1 VPSAFHERLQ
11 RRTLIAIA
19 LSGLTF
25 GGLLY
30 AAGYS
35 NAARWL
41 WAAGTVPVVIGL
53 FVSMTRDLM
62 AGRMGVDAVAFVSM
76 SAALLL
82 GEPLA
87 GVVVAV
93 MYAGGNLLEDFA
105 VARAESDLKSLT
117 DRAPR
122 IAHRRHGDSL
132 EDVAIEDI
140 AVGDTVLVRAGEVIP
155 VDGVIL
161 AAAATLDEAALTG
174 EPIPVTRPKGDRVHS
189 GTINAG
195 ETFEMRATAGA
206 GESTYAGIVR
216 LVTAAQTAKAP
227 FIRLADRYALVLLP
241 VTLALAAAAW
251 LWSGDPIRGLA
262 VLVASTP
269 CPLILAAPVAFIAGI
284 SRAARRGILI
294 KGGAAIEALARTH
307 TVMFDKTGTLTV
319 GGARLVAIE
328 TAPQQSPDEIM
339 RLAGSLEQASHHVVA
354 AAIVAAARAR
364 GVVLSQA
371 TNVKET
377 MGSGLQGLVEGR
389 QVRVGSFDL
398 VYGPVQPQPWA
409 IRALRRASWRS
420 ALSVFVS
427 ADSTTIG
434 AILLADEL
442 RPETPRAVQNLRAAG
457 VKRIMMVTGDRA
469 ESADTIA
476 AALDL
481 DAVLAERV
489 PSDKVEAVVVEQRL
503 HPTIMVGDGINDA
516 PALAAAD
523 VGIALGARGA
533 SASSEAADV
542 VILVDQL
549 DRVSDAVAIARR
561 TRRIAIQS
569 IAAGMTM
576 SGMAMIAAALGYLTP
591 VEGAITQEAIDV
603 AVILNALRALTP
615 GWRFGRQ
622 RLQTAASRALRQG
635 HSKLQASLDR
645 LREIADALDEASSQL
660 AVPLILEANDVIA
673 QDIVEHERDDE
684 SNVYPR
690 IAKILHDA
698 PGLVAMSRAHREI
711 LHLSRL
717 LSRLS
722 NGLKIEAVDRY
733 LIRDAQRV
741 IESIESLARMHN
753 AQEDDIYEQAAAS

>member
-1 VPSAFHERLQ
+1 V
-11 RRTLIAIA
+11 
-19 LSGLTF
+19 
-25 GGLLY
+25 
-30 AAGYS
+30 
-35 NAARWL
+35 
-41 WAAGTVPVVIGL
+41 
-53 FVSMTRDLM
+53 
-62 AGRMGVDAVAFVSM
+62 
-76 SAALLL
+76 
-82 GEPLA
+82 
-87 GVVVAV
+87 
-93 MYAGGNLLEDFA
+93 
-105 VARAESDLKSLT
+105 
-117 DRAPR
+117 
-122 IAHRRHGDSL
+122 
-132 EDVAIEDI
+132 
-140 AVGDTVLVRAGEVIP
+140 
-155 VDGVIL
+155 
-161 AAAATLDEAALTG
+161 
-174 EPIPVTRPKGDRVHS
+174 
-189 GTINAG
+189 
-195 ETFEMRATAGA
+195 
-206 GESTYAGIVR
+206 
-216 LVTAAQTAKAP
+216 
-227 FIRLADRYALVLLP
+227 
-241 VTLALAAAAW
+241 
-251 LWSGDPIRGLA
+251 
-262 VLVASTP
+262 
-269 CPLILAAPVAFIAGI
+269 
-284 SRAARRGILI
+284 
-294 KGGAAIEALARTH
+294 
-307 TVMFDKTGTLTV
+307 
-319 GGARLVAIE
+319 
-328 TAPQQSPDEIM
+328 
-339 RLAGSLEQASHHVVA
+339 
-354 AAIVAAARAR
+354 
-364 GVVLSQA
+364 
-371 TNVKET
+371 
-377 MGSGLQGLVEGR
+377 
-389 QVRVGSFDL
+389 
-398 VYGPVQPQPWA
+398 
-409 IRALRRASWRS
+409 
-420 ALSVFVS
+420 
-427 ADSTTIG
+427 DSTTIG

-569 IAAGMTM
+569 IAAGMAM

-591 VEGAITQEAIDV
+591 VEGALTQEAIDV
-603 AVILNALRALTP
+603 AVILNALRALSP

-622 RLQTAASRALRQG
+622 GLQTAASHALRQG

-660 AVPLILEANDVIA
+660 AVPLILEANDVINR
-673 QDIVEHERDDE
+673 DIVEHERDDE

-722 NGLKIEAVDRY
+722 NGLKIESVDRY

-741 IESIESLARMHN
+741 IESIESLVRMHN
-753 AQEDDIYEQAAAS
+753 EQEDDIYEQAAAS

>member
-1 VPSAFHERLQ
+1 V
-11 RRTLIAIA
+11 
-19 LSGLTF
+19 
-25 GGLLY
+25 
-30 AAGYS
+30 
-35 NAARWL
+35 
-41 WAAGTVPVVIGL
+41 WA
-53 FVSMTRDLM
+53 
-62 AGRMGVDAVAFVSM
+62 
-76 SAALLL
+76 
-82 GEPLA
+82 
-87 GVVVAV
+87 
-93 MYAGGNLLEDFA
+93 
-105 VARAESDLKSLT
+105 
-117 DRAPR
+117 
-122 IAHRRHGDSL
+122 
-132 EDVAIEDI
+132 
-140 AVGDTVLVRAGEVIP
+140 
-155 VDGVIL
+155 DG
-161 AAAATLDEAALTG
+161 
-174 EPIPVTRPKGDRVHS
+174 
-189 GTINAG
+189 
-195 ETFEMRATAGA
+195 
-206 GESTYAGIVR
+206 
-216 LVTAAQTAKAP
+216 
-227 FIRLADRYALVLLP
+227 
-241 VTLALAAAAW
+241 
-251 LWSGDPIRGLA
+251 
-262 VLVASTP
+262 
-269 CPLILAAPVAFIAGI
+269 
-284 SRAARRGILI
+284 
-294 KGGAAIEALARTH
+294 
-307 TVMFDKTGTLTV
+307 
-319 GGARLVAIE
+319 
-328 TAPQQSPDEIM
+328 
-339 RLAGSLEQASHHVVA
+339 
-354 AAIVAAARAR
+354 
-364 GVVLSQA
+364 
-371 TNVKET
+371 
-377 MGSGLQGLVEGR
+377 
-389 QVRVGSFDL
+389 
-398 VYGPVQPQPWA
+398 
-409 IRALRRASWRS
+409 
-420 ALSVFVS
+420 
-427 ADSTTIG
+427 TTIG

-489 PSDKVEAVVVEQRL
+489 PSDKVEAVVVEQRI

-569 IAAGMTM
+569 IAAGMAM
-576 SGMAMIAAALGYLTP
+576 SGVAMIVAALGYLTP
-591 VEGAITQEAIDV
+591 VEGALTQEAIDV

-673 QDIVEHERDDE
+673 RDIVEHERDDE

-722 NGLKIEAVDRY
+722 NGLKIESVDRY

-741 IESIESLARMHN
+741 IESIESLVRMHN